1 MRIIVNGALGRMGG
15 ELIAAIDRGF
25 GGARLAGAADPFS
38 SGEVLPCGVGT
49 VRTLADI
56 GESADCLIDF
66 SDARATCE
74 VCDFAKSRF
83 VPAVIA
89 TTGQTQEE
97 IGMIHAL
104 SRSVPVFFSANMSLG
119 AALLCDLVRRAAAV
133 FPDADIEIV
142 ETHRAGK
149 SDAPSGTALMLADQV
164 IGVRPG
170 ANPVYGRR
178 GHGKR
183 KKDDIGIHSVRMGNA
198 AGSHTVYIASDSQV
212 LALSHTVQSRSVF
225 AQGALRAAEFLIG
238 RTPGLYSVNDL
249 LYGDGSPD
257 GDKSG

>member
-1 MRIIVNGALGRMGG
+1 M
-15 ELIAAIDRGF
+15 IAA
-25 GGARLAGAADPFS
+25 
-38 SGEVLPCGVGT
+38 
-49 VRTLADI
+49 
-56 GESADCLIDF
+56 
-66 SDARATCE
+66 
-74 VCDFAKSRF
+74 
-83 VPAVIA
+83 
-89 TTGQTQEE
+89 TGQTPDD

-104 SRSVPVFFSANMSLG
+104 SQSVPVFFSANMSLG
-119 AALLCDLVRRAAAV
+119 AALLGDLVRRAAAV

-142 ETHRAGK
+142 EIHRAGK

-170 ANPVYGRR
+170 ANPVYGHT

-212 LALSHTVQSRSVF
+212 LVLSHTVQSRSVF
-225 AQGALRAAEFLIG
+225 AEGALRAAEFLIG

-249 LYGDGSPD
+249 LYGECGEN
-257 GDKSG
+257 GDKRGCRECEAGERGLQEKHRLSRCRKIFGCTSAERQCGSAEVQTNQMNVR

>member
-1 MRIIVNGALGRMGG
+1 MRIIVNGALGRMGS
-15 ELIAAIDRGF
+15 EVIAAINRGF
-25 GGARLAGAADPFS
+25 GDARLAGAADPFS
-38 SGEVLPCGVGT
+38 AGESLSGGVKT
-49 VRTLADI
+49 ARALADI
-56 GESADCLIDF
+56 GESADCVIDF
-66 SDARATCE
+66 SDARATGE
-74 VCDFAKSRF
+74 VCDFANSRSI
-83 VPAVIA
+83 PAVIA
-89 TTGQTQEE
+89 STGQTPDE

-119 AALLCDLVRRAAAV
+119 AALLGDLVRRAAAV

-149 SDAPSGTALMLADQV
+149 SDAPSGTALMLADRV

-170 ANPVYGRR
+170 ANPVYGYA

-183 KKDDIGIHSVRMGNA
+183 KKNDIGIHSVRMGNA

-212 LALSHTVQSRSVF
+212 LVLSHTVQSRSVF
-225 AQGALRAAEFLIG
+225 AEGALRAAEFLIG

-249 LYGDGSPD
+249 LYGECGEN
-257 GDKSG
+257 GDKRG